1 MVMTEPECHKVE
13 WARLEIG
20 NRTWRV
26 KLEYG

>member
-1 MVMTEPECHKVE
+1 MADLPECHKVE

-20 NRTWRV
+20 DRSWRV